1 MRSTQSSRSVETF
14 ALESGF
20 ITGARGAHVR
30 VREYEAALI
39 NTGPTAPQKRAC
51 YVVLGYLLV
60 LLRPTFWEHRED
72 FLEVA
77 ERPVH
82 RTPRLVVDAADLR

>member
-1 MRSTQSSRSVETF
+1 MKPF